1 MPRALVVIA
10 ALLLAA
16 CSGRGGSTPPTIAL
30 TVPPAPPPIQTAGTI
45 VFGTSVDVRAMRVA
59 NPAITFSTADLVG
72 WVAVLSDS
80 INGTSVTVTIASIDA
95 NGVQTTVTTEPVAFA
110 NPGDHQLAHRPDN
123 VLALLGA
130 GTYVLRYVRPGDAK
144 VLAVGTVSITP

>member
-16 CSGRGGSTPPTIAL
+16 CSGSGGSTTLTIAL
-30 TVPPAPPPIQTAGTI
+30 IVPPAPPPTQTTGTI
-45 VFGTSVDVRAMRVA
+45 VFGTSEDVSAMTVA

-80 INGTSVTVTIASIDA
+80 INRTGCPS
-95 NGVQTTVTTEPVAFA
+95 
-110 NPGDHQLAHRPDN
+110 
-123 VLALLGA
+123 
-130 GTYVLRYVRPGDAK
+130 
-144 VLAVGTVSITP
+144 